1 MEDRPSGLGDHYRSL
16 DEGLIRTQAD
26 CFVQNSERLR
36 ARGFV
41 PRMDADSRGW
51 HDRIWLQRL
60 RFAIIARDGQCNLLS
75 PIVAGFEPKPR
86 LQK

>member
-26 CFVQNSERLR
+26 YFVQNSGRLR

-41 PRMDADSRGW
+41 SRMDADSRG
-51 HDRIWLQRL
+51 
-60 RFAIIARDGQCNLLS
+60 
-75 PIVAGFEPKPR
+75 
-86 LQK
+86 